1 MTAPRPKPSFVRGC
15 RPQDRVCEILVPFD
29 DEELAIVEAA
39 AAALDL
45 SVGDYLL
52 MRALDVGRVE
62 GNA

>member
-1 MTAPRPKPSFVRGC
+1 
-15 RPQDRVCEILVPFD
+15 VCEILVPFD